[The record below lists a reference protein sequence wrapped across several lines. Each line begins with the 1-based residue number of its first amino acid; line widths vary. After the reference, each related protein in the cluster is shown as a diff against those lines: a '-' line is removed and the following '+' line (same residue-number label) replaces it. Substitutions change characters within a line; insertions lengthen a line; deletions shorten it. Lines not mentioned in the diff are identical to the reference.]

1 MADKLRKAGHPIY
14 PDGGY
19 SGYMMAVQ
27 AFFLFNAIPWK
38 DPVDVG
44 TFFKVPLTAITDTDQ
59 KSEERQWQAL
69 KYFRDKFNNVRTA
82 VLTLMK
88 RVIDPAYHLENMD
101 RQGFG
106 KYEPPAI
113 LARLQHLYG
122 QPSLG
127 DIDTDILH
135 INNPMDLNQPVDVML
150 RATEEVQMFLLAHPK
165 AVQELADTNL
175 ISYTLIKLNKTGGVY
190 AKSL

>member
-1 MADKLRKAGHPIY
+1 
-14 PDGGY
+14 
-19 SGYMMAVQ
+19 
-27 AFFLFNAIPWK
+27 
-38 DPVDVG
+38 
-44 TFFKVPLTAITDTDQ
+44 
-59 KSEERQWQAL
+59 
-69 KYFRDKFNNVRTA
+69 
-82 VLTLMK
+82 MK

-165 AVQELADTNL
+165 AGQELADTNL